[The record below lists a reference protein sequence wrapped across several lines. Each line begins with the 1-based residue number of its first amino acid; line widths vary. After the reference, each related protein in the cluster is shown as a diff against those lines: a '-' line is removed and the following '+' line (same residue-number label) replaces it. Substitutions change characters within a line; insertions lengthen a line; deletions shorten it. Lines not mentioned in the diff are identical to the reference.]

1 MRNRLLSVQFINYSD
16 FSYENLATQKQND
29 KSLTTEKGDTNQKF
43 SGAPWRSARV
53 ANRTLF
59 KMRQTQL
66 QMCQEQRTWPKA
78 LSIYKS
84 PQEPARDVL
93 RTQRLL
99 QTGSK
104 IIGRICRGTR
114 NSGRNQ
120 RYQCR
125 INPPTRGLVNDSG
138 SLFNRH
144 WSHRCTAGQCTSIP
158 IEKRLN
164 CGGTQR

>member
-16 FSYENLATQKQND
+16 SSYENRATQKQND
-29 KSLTTEKGDTNQKF
+29 KDPATKKGGINQKF
-43 SGAPWRSARV
+43 SAAPWCSARV
-53 ANRTLF
+53 PNRTLF
-59 KMRQTQL
+59 KMRQAEL
-66 QMCQEQRTWPKA
+66 QMCQGQRSWPKA

-93 RTQRLL
+93 RAQRLL

-104 IIGRICRGTR
+104 IIGRICSGTR
-114 NSGRNQ
+114 NAGRGQ

-138 SLFNRH
+138 SLFNRY
-144 WSHRCTAGQCTSIP
+144 WSHRCTAGQCTSIS

-164 CGGTQR
+164 HGGTQR

>member
-1 MRNRLLSVQFINYSD
+1 MQNRLLSVQFINYSD
-16 FSYENLATQKQND
+16 FSYENRATQKQND
-29 KSLTTEKGDTNQKF
+29 KNPATKKGGIDQKF
-43 SGAPWRSARV
+43 SAAPCCSARV

-59 KMRQTQL
+59 KMRQAKL
-66 QMCQEQRTWPKA
+66 QMCQGQRSWPKA

-93 RTQRLL
+93 RAQRLL

-104 IIGRICRGTR
+104 IIGRICSGTR

-125 INPPTRGLVNDSG
+125 INPPSRGLVNVSG
-138 SLFNRH
+138 SLFNRY

-158 IEKRLN
+158 IKKRPN
-164 CGGTQR
+164 CGGMQR